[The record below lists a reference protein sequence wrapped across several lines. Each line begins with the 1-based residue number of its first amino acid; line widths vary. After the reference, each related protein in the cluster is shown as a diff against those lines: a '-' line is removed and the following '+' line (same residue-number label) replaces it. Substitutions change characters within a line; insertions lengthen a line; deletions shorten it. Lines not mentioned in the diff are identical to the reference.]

1 MGTQGTEANT
11 PSTLEREDNHGSRR
25 ALGFLGLGCY
35 MDFRDRARK
44 AKTQSDPK
52 GVPTIGLSVS
62 PYSKAIPWLLIWGC
76 EYRTE

>member
-11 PSTLEREDNHGSRR
+11 PSTLESEDSHGSKR

-35 MDFRDRARK
+35 MDFRDRARR

-52 GVPTIGLSVS
+52 RVPTIGLSVS
-62 PYSKAIPWLLIWGC
+62 PYSKAVYLGL
-76 EYRTE
+76 